1 MALDT
6 RDRRCDLLF
15 LFSILSVGCSDD
27 GVPATSDQGS
37 TSGPAG
43 STSGD
48 ATLTTSA
55 STSATSSAPTTGEA
69 TSTDTDGS
77 GANTDG
83 SSGSS
88 SNDGSGSSSGGTSE
102 GTTMGSTEGTMG
114 TTEGTMGST
123 ESSSSG
129 GEPTLC
135 ELSGAFYADCFGGGD
150 PEVEEMAIAYCEEA
164 IAAYFDISDECGMLQ
179 ETLFLCITTLEC
191 IEVGMVGNGGECDDA
206 YDAAVEACM

>member
-6 RDRRCDLLF
+6 HDRLSELLF
-15 LFSILSVGCSDD
+15 LFSIAIVGCSDD
-27 GVPATSDQGS
+27 GVPASSDQGS
-37 TSGPAG
+37 TSGIAG

-48 ATLTTSA
+48 NTLTTSP

-69 TSTDTDGS
+69 TSTDTDGE
-77 GANTDG
+77 NTDG
-83 SSGSS
+83 SGGSS
-88 SNDGSGSSSGGTSE
+88 SNESSGSSSGGTSE
-102 GTTMGSTEGTMG
+102 GTTMGTDGTMG
-114 TTEGTMGST
+114 TTEGTASGSS

-135 ELSGAFYADCFGGGD
+135 EQSGAFFADCFGGGD
-150 PEVEEMAIAYCEEA
+150 PEVEEMAIADCEEA

-206 YDAAVEACM
+206 YDAAVAACM